1 MLVCAKDALSVF
13 SVSRHKVTKLK
24 IDEFA
29 ENFSAE
35 ENPAV
40 AVRRV
45 ALNLPLCNC
54 TYDSVVHVN
63 VRDDE

>member
-1 MLVCAKDALSVF
+1 MF

-45 ALNLPLCNC
+45 ALRCICHC
-54 TYDSVVHVN
+54 TVHAN